1 MWRGEHTPRARS
13 AALFPA
19 DLGGATVDAMARQR
33 VFADRAA
40 AGRSVVEVLPE
51 LGANPLVLGLA
62 RGGVPVAAEV
72 AASLGAPLD
81 VLVVR
86 KVGHPIQPEYALGA
100 VSEDGVVLPPGL
112 APELVDPQLA
122 RARAQ
127 AVALRDDRPRVP
139 IEGRSAVVVDDGLAT
154 GRSMATALET
164 VSRHRAARVVM
175 AVPVASG
182 PGLRELRER
191 WEAHAVLVVEPPDFF
206 AVGQFY
212 ENFEQVSDEEVARL
226 LAAYASSDAGQDA

>member
-1 MWRGEHTPRARS
+1 
-13 AALFPA
+13 
-19 DLGGATVDAMARQR
+19 MARQR

-72 AASLGAPLD
+72 AGALGAPLD

-112 APELVDPQLA
+112 APELIDPQLA

-127 AVALRDDRPRVP
+127 AVALRGDRPRAP
-139 IEGRSAVVVDDGLAT
+139 IEGRSAAVVVDDGLAT

-164 VSRHRAARVVM
+164 VSRHRASRVVM

-191 WEAHAVLVVEPPDFF
+191 WEAHAALVVEPPDFF

-212 ENFEQVSDEEVARL
+212 EDFEQVSDEEVARL
-226 LAAYASSDAGQDA
+226 LAVYASSDAGQGA